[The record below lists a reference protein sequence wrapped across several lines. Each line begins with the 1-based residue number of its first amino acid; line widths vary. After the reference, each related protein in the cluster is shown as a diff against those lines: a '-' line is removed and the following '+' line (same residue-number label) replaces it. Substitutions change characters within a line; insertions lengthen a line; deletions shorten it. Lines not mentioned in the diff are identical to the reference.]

1 MRTVFRG
8 GDIVV
13 PSADGSSMLRRADL
27 LVEGQTIASIGP
39 IPVDMAVDETVD
51 AAGHVLMPGLV
62 NGHLHSWEALFR
74 GRYPSL
80 PLEVWGLYAY
90 PLIAEYA
97 VSPRLA
103 YLRTACIAMES
114 LLNGVTTVL
123 DDLYETSVDGYANL
137 SAVFDAYRD
146 IGIRANCSSRLF
158 DRRYLDAI
166 PYLSDYLEPRE
177 LAVLDSLGTRGTEHY
192 IQLCEQALS
201 EFHGSASGRL
211 RYVLAPSGPQRCT
224 PELIQ
229 TTVELADRHD
239 SIVHIH
245 VLETKM
251 QALSGPELFGV
262 SMLDYLDGMGA
273 LSERTTI
280 AHGVWLSDD
289 DMDLVARRGVTVVHN
304 PVSNLKLGSG
314 LAPLIAYKA
323 RGVPIA
329 LGTDGISSN
338 DSARMFEVMKLAALL
353 PTMTASDYRLWPTAD
368 DMFRAATQGGARSVG
383 LADRI
388 GTLAPGMRA
397 DVVMI
402 DARTSSFTPRN
413 DVIRQL
419 VFAENGSSV
428 RHVMVDGDMVVRDR
442 VVQTMDQDA
451 VLEELRTLATDFLA
465 QHTRVEQTMARFE
478 PAIAQV
484 YKRVMASPWPER
496 RRLSDA
502 ADPSASAESR

>member
-8 GDIVV
+8 GDVLV
-13 PSADGSSMLRRADL
+13 PGADGSSTSQRADL
-27 LVEGQTIASIGP
+27 LVDGQTIATIGAVP
-39 IPVDMAVDETVD
+39 LDVAVDETVD
-51 AAGHVLMPGLV
+51 ATGHVLIPGLV

-74 GRYPSL
+74 GRYPCL

-90 PLIAEYA
+90 PLIAEYT

-103 YLRTACIAMES
+103 YLRTASVAAES

-123 DDLYETSVDGYANL
+123 DDVYETRVDGYTHL

-146 IGIRANCSSRLF
+146 VGIRANCSSRLF

-166 PYLSDYLEPRE
+166 PYLNEYLEPSDLQE
-177 LAVLDSLGTRGTEHY
+177 LTALGTRGTKHY
-192 IQLCEQALS
+192 IGLCEQALS

-224 PELIQ
+224 PELIR
-229 TTVELADRHD
+229 TSVELAAQHD
-239 SIVHIH
+239 SVVHIH

-251 QALSGPELFGV
+251 QALSGPELLGM
-262 SMLDYLDGMGA
+262 SMLVYLDGMGA

-280 AHGVWLSDD
+280 AHGVWLSDHEI
-289 DMDLVARRGVTVVHN
+289 DLVAERGVTVVHN

-314 LAPLIAYKA
+314 IAPLAAYRQ

-353 PTMTASDYRLWPTAD
+353 PTMAETDYQRWPTAD
-368 DMFRAATQGGARSVG
+368 YAFHAATHGGARSLG

-388 GTLAPGMRA
+388 GTLAPGMCA
-397 DVVMI
+397 DIVMI
-402 DARTSSFTPRN
+402 DTRTSSFTPLN

-428 RHVMVDGDMVVRDR
+428 RHVMVDGEMVVRGG
-442 VVQTMDQDA
+442 VVQTIDQHA
-451 VLEELRTLATDFLA
+451 VLDELRTLATDFIA
-465 QHTRVEQTMARFE
+465 QHAQVEQTMARFE

-484 YKRVMASPWPER
+484 YERVMATPWPEH
-496 RRLSDA
+496 RRLPNGA
-502 ADPSASAESR
+502 GPLITESR